1 MKRFILLLLVTA
13 VSNVGYSQS
22 TFSNT
27 GSGLN
32 DISRYMDDEDSTAD
46 EGVADD
52 DEEDT
57 ETEHTIMTSL
67 EDVAME
73 ATDSTVV
80 FDNLPVKGSVPAHVT
95 NAAGEELYTKA
106 VSSKRPYFGIRRLP
120 KGLYFVT
127 LTYKNQ
133 RKAFEL
139 HREDDGKKK
148 AEGK

>member
-1 MKRFILLLLVTA
+1 MKPLILLLMTMIFSL
-13 VSNVGYSQS
+13 SGYGQG

-46 EGVADD
+46 DGVAED

-57 ETEHTIMTSL
+57 EMRSAITTSL

-80 FDNLPVKGSVPAHVT
+80 FDNLPAKGNVSAHIT
-95 NAAGEELYTKA
+95 NAAGEELDTKA
-106 VSSKRPYFGIRRLP
+106 VSTKKPYFGVKRLP
-120 KGLYFVT
+120 KGIYFVT

-139 HREDDGKKK
+139 NREDDGKKRN
-148 AEGK
+148 EGK